1 MGAVAQTAPGDIMRT
16 HLTLASCCSLFV
28 SATLAQ
34 AQPPLPTCEDTPAEG
49 RAVLVGRVLDT
60 RTRLPLQGAVVRVA
74 WDEDGRRQQ
83 VETTTDL
90 DGAFSACSLPA
101 ATALQATVTFGPAG
115 GRVDLNLVSTSTGEV
130 TIGVAAS
137 KTAASGRVVEEGGA
151 RGIGDVVLQIEGS
164 EVRVVSAADG
174 SFQLPPMPPGVYVL
188 TTSHVAHGER
198 KDTISIEHGAL
209 LQYTISLTESAVPL
223 RPIEVVVRSELLE
236 RRGFYE
242 RQQNGMGVYLT
253 RSSWQDRSPA
263 RPSDILRRVSG
274 VRIVPARGG
283 MGTVLMSRGDC
294 PFRYI
299 LDGTPVTSTF
309 QLDDIPVEWIEAV
322 EVYRG
327 VAGLPVQFTASPW
340 TDNAICGV
348 IVVWTRDR
356 R

>member
-1 MGAVAQTAPGDIMRT
+1 MRT

-28 SATLAQ
+28 SASLAQ
-34 AQPPLPTCEDTPAEG
+34 AQPPLPTCENTPAEG
-49 RAVLVGRVLDT
+49 RAALVGRVLDT

-74 WDEDGRRQQ
+74 WEEGGRRQQ

-90 DGAFSACSLPA
+90 EGAFSACSLPA
-101 ATALQATVTFGPAG
+101 ATALQATVAFGPAG
-115 GRVDLNLVSTSTGEV
+115 GRVDLNLVSASTGEV
-130 TIGVAAS
+130 TIGVDAP
-137 KTAASGRVVEEGGA
+137 KTAASGRVVEERGA
-151 RGIGDVVLQIEGS
+151 RGIGDVVLHIEGS
-164 EVRVVSAADG
+164 EVRVVSAPDG
-174 SFQLPPMPPGVYVL
+174 SFQLPAMPPGAYAL
-188 TTSHVAHGER
+188 TTSHVAHGGR
-198 KDTISIEHGAL
+198 RDTISIEHGASI
-209 LQYTISLTESAVPL
+209 QYTISLAESAVPL

-242 RQQNGMGVYLT
+242 RQQNGTGAYLT
-253 RSSWQDRSPA
+253 RSSWQDRSPG

-274 VRIVPARGG
+274 VRIVPAQGGLGTILVGRGN
-283 MGTVLMSRGDC
+283 C

-340 TDNAICGV
+340 TDNANCGV